1 MIPEHI
7 LLEIKKYARGKKY
20 EESCG
25 IIYEKAAKLNFL
37 KCENLSKNKNVH
49 FEIDPRYLVE
59 YDASYIY
66 HSHVNCSSKP
76 SFFDVKMY
84 NQILIPFLI
93 YSLRDD
99 DFYIYKK

>member
-1 MIPEHI
+1 MISERI
-7 LLEIKKYARGKKY
+7 LFEIKKYAKSKDT

-25 IIYEKAAKLNFL
+25 IIYQKGEELSFL
-37 KCENLSKNKNVH
+37 KCENLSKNKSVH

-59 YDASYIY
+59 YNVFYIY
-66 HSHVNCSSKP
+66 HSHVNASAKP
-76 SFFDVKMY
+76 SIFDIKMY